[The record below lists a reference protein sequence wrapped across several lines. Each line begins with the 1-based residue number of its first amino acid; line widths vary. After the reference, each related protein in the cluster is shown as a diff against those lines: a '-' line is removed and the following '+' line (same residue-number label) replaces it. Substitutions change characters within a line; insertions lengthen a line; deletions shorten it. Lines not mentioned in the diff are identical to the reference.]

1 MTAVIDLS
9 QLNNNQIKSITSIK
23 IFYIF
28 RILLVKNM
36 LKYLAKGLSNMNAM
50 TSRQKKALETRE
62 KLLKVSLDLFN
73 KHGFE
78 HVSVEQITKACQVSK
93 GTFYTHFPSKYD
105 VILEKFKELDSFY
118 GSVEKNID
126 RTLPP
131 SEKILML
138 YQEQMK
144 YLTHV
149 VGKDLL
155 RTVYTA
161 AMTNQVEQDHY
172 LINPQRLIFQMI
184 NAYIEEGIQLGEFRQ
199 DLEVGQIQTIIQ
211 RCMRANVYD
220 WLIHNEDFDLSAE
233 MAQFTAVV
241 LDGLK
246 VKK

>member
-1 MTAVIDLS
+1 
-9 QLNNNQIKSITSIK
+9 
-23 IFYIF
+23 
-28 RILLVKNM
+28 
-36 LKYLAKGLSNMNAM
+36 MNSL

-62 KLLKVSLDLFN
+62 KLLKTSLELFN

-78 HVSVEQITKACQVSK
+78 YVSVEQITKACNVSK

-118 GSVEKNID
+118 STVEKNID
-126 RTLPP
+126 RTLPA
-131 SEKILML
+131 SEKILLL

-144 YLTHV
+144 YLTNV

-155 RTVYTA
+155 RTMYTA

-172 LINPQRLIFQMI
+172 LISPQRKIFQIM
-184 NAYIEEGIQLGEFRQ
+184 NNYIEEGIELGEFRQ
-199 DLEVGQIQTIIQ
+199 DLKVTQMQTIIR

-220 WLIHNEDFDLSAE
+220 WLIHNEDFDLATE
-233 MAQFTAVV
+233 MAQFTTIV

-246 VKK
+246 VK

>member
-1 MTAVIDLS
+1 
-9 QLNNNQIKSITSIK
+9 
-23 IFYIF
+23 
-28 RILLVKNM
+28 
-36 LKYLAKGLSNMNAM
+36 MNSL

-62 KLLKVSLDLFN
+62 KLLKTSLELFN

-78 HVSVEQITKACQVSK
+78 YVSVEQITKACNVSK

-118 GSVEKNID
+118 STVEKNID
-126 RTLPP
+126 RTLPA
-131 SEKILML
+131 SEKILLL

-144 YLTHV
+144 YLTNV

-155 RTVYTA
+155 RTMYTA

-172 LINPQRLIFQMI
+172 LISPQRKIFQIM
-184 NAYIEEGIQLGEFRQ
+184 NSYIEEGIELGEFRQ
-199 DLEVGQIQTIIQ
+199 DLKVTQMQTIIR

-220 WLIHNEDFDLSAE
+220 WLIHNEDFDLAAE
-233 MAQFTAVV
+233 MAQFTTIV

-246 VKK
+246 VK

>member
-1 MTAVIDLS
+1 
-9 QLNNNQIKSITSIK
+9 
-23 IFYIF
+23 
-28 RILLVKNM
+28 
-36 LKYLAKGLSNMNAM
+36 MNSL
-50 TSRQKKALETRE
+50 TSRQLKALETRE
-62 KLLKVSLDLFN
+62 KLLKTSLDLFN

-78 HVSVEQITKACQVSK
+78 HVSVEQITKACNVSK

-118 GSVEKNID
+118 STVEKNID
-126 RTLPP
+126 RTLPA
-131 SEKILML
+131 SEKILLL

-144 YLTHV
+144 YLTNV

-172 LINPQRLIFQMI
+172 LVNPQRMIFQIM
-184 NAYIEEGIQLGEFRQ
+184 NTYIEEGIRLGEFRQ
-199 DLEVGQIQTIIQ
+199 DLEVSQFQAIIQ

-220 WLIHNEDFDLSAE
+220 WLIHNENFDLAAE
-233 MAQFTAVV
+233 MAQFTSIV

-246 VKK
+246 VENK

>member
-1 MTAVIDLS
+1 
-9 QLNNNQIKSITSIK
+9 
-23 IFYIF
+23 
-28 RILLVKNM
+28 
-36 LKYLAKGLSNMNAM
+36 MNSL

-62 KLLKVSLDLFN
+62 KLLKTSLELFN

-78 HVSVEQITKACQVSK
+78 YVSVEQITKACNVSK

-118 GSVEKNID
+118 STVEKNID
-126 RTLPP
+126 RTLPA
-131 SEKILML
+131 SEKILLL

-144 YLTHV
+144 YLTNV

-155 RTVYTA
+155 RTMYTA

-172 LINPQRLIFQMI
+172 LISPQRKIFQIMD
-184 NAYIEEGIQLGEFRQ
+184 NYIEEGIELGEFRQ
-199 DLEVGQIQTIIQ
+199 DLKVTQMQTIIR

-220 WLIHNEDFDLSAE
+220 WLIHNEDFDLATE
-233 MAQFTAVV
+233 MAQFTTIV

-246 VKK
+246 VK